1 MSLTTGIVT
10 FIIVW
15 WTSLFMVLPFGIKGQ
30 WEEGEVKDGSAPGA
44 PVKPQI
50 LRKFAIT
57 TGLAV
62 IFWIVV
68 YVVITT
74 HALQLISFDWLFGT
88 LKSPYEG

>member
-1 MSLTTGIVT
+1 MSITTGIVT

-15 WTSLFMVLPFGIKGQ
+15 WTSLFMVLPFGVKGQ
-30 WEEGEVKDGSAPGA
+30 WEEGKVGDGSEPGA

-50 LRKFAIT
+50 LRKFMIT
-57 TGLAV
+57 TGMAV

-74 HALQLISFDWLFGT
+74 HALQLISFDWLFGAPI
-88 LKSPYEG
+88 KP